1 MTAESECVGQGN
13 INFAFLCF
21 IEREIKV
28 VVDVLVVVTFFVVD
42 SRRNNAVLNGKDAC
56 NRFYAPAAP
65 SK

>member
-28 VVDVLVVVTFFVVD
+28 IVDIFVVVTFFMVD
-42 SRRNNAVLNGKDAC
+42 SRGNNAVLDLPVRRWVAD
-56 NRFYAPAAP
+56 
-65 SK
+65 

>member
-28 VVDVLVVVTFFVVD
+28 IVDIFVVVTFFMVD
-42 SRRNNAVLNGKDAC
+42 SRVKRMPHWQPVFFTSEKLKFPN
-56 NRFYAPAAP
+56 
-65 SK
+65 